1 MNKIIKTQEE
11 MIQELAIMY
20 ATSLVRYGV
29 DIQGKLE
36 SATQMNYALNQ
47 AYLRGREDE
56 RERFT
61 RSWESEVAE
70 NE

>member
-36 SATQMNYALNQ
+36 SATQISLALNE
-47 AYLRGREDE
+47 AYCRGRVDE
-56 RERFT
+56 REYMT
-61 RSWESEVAE
+61 RSWKSEVAE

>member
-29 DIQGKLE
+29 DIQEKLE
-36 SATQMNYALNQ
+36 TATQMNYALNQ
-47 AYLRGREDE
+47 AYLRGRADE

-61 RSWESEVAE
+61 RSWESEVADSE
-70 NE
+70 